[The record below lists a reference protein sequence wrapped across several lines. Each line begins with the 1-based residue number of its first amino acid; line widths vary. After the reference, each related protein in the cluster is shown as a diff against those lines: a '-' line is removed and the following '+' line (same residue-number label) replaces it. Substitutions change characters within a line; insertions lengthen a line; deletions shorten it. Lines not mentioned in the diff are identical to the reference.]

1 MVEYLKYGKHLLGM
15 KKVLLLDDDSAQ
27 LSVRQLLLERM
38 GGIESQIATQAET
51 ALEMLRSDVG
61 KDSIG
66 VVVTDH
72 VMPDM
77 DGPEFV
83 REVRAFD
90 PHIPVIVVSG
100 LPDADAAYEGLNVR
114 FLMKPCEPSDLITM
128 IRSELDGQRP
138 RASA

>member
-1 MVEYLKYGKHLLGM
+1 M

-38 GGIESQIATQAET
+38 GGIESQTATAAEA
-51 ALEMLRSDVG
+51 ALAFLRSDAG
-61 KDSIG
+61 RASIG
-66 VVVTDH
+66 AVVTDH

-83 REVRAFD
+83 REVRSFD
-90 PHIPVIVVSG
+90 SQIPVIVVSG

-114 FLMKPCEPSDLITM
+114 FLLKPCEPGDLIAM
-128 IRSELDGQRP
+128 IRSALDSQRP

>member
-1 MVEYLKYGKHLLGM
+1 M

-38 GGIESQIATQAET
+38 GGIESQTVT
-51 ALEMLRSDVG
+51 AGRAALALLRSDAG
-61 KDSIG
+61 RASIG
-66 VVVTDH
+66 AVVTDH

-83 REVRAFD
+83 RQVRSFD
-90 PHIPVIVVSG
+90 PQIPVIVVSG
-100 LPDADAAYEGLNVR
+100 LPDADAAYEGLNVA
-114 FLMKPCEPSDLITM
+114 FLMKPCEPSDLIAM
-128 IRSELDGQRP
+128 IRSALDGERP